1 MKAILRR
8 VWYRVR
14 YPGITAWSG
23 ATIGGNVQ
31 YGSHVVLCHHAAI
44 HGVIVGSHA
53 YVGSHARVQYAT
65 IGSFVSIGPDV
76 CIGLGKHPAH
86 MVSTYPSFYA
96 SHASTVVHL
105 VNEPKVAEYARVSIG
120 SDVWIGARAMVMD
133 GVHVGHGAVV
143 GAGAVV
149 TKDVEP
155 YAIVGGVP
163 ARLLRYRF
171 PPDVIASLLEI
182 EWWRWPY
189 QQIQQR
195 AADFAD
201 VKRFIEKYRS
211 S

>member
-1 MKAILRR
+1 
-8 VWYRVR
+8 
-14 YPGITAWSG
+14 
-23 ATIGGNVQ
+23 
-31 YGSHVVLCHHAAI
+31 
-44 HGVIVGSHA
+44 
-53 YVGSHARVQYAT
+53 
-65 IGSFVSIGPDV
+65 
-76 CIGLGKHPAH
+76 
-86 MVSTYPSFYA
+86 
-96 SHASTVVHL
+96 
-105 VNEPKVAEYARVSIG
+105 
-120 SDVWIGARAMVMD
+120 MVMD

-189 QQIQQR
+189 QQIQER

-201 VKRFIEKYRS
+201 LKRFIEKYRS